1 MPRMEMRCGN
11 TKCER
16 CGKESVITI
25 WHKSYDANLCGDCY
39 KDADKNKKLFLTGV
53 EVAPVIHA
61 HWIEDCGDYKC
72 SHCSTEFWD
81 EMVFIVRTS
90 EHEFPNYCPVCGAKM
105 DGVE

>member
-61 HWIEDCGDYKC
+61 YWIEHPKYSIVCNCSNCGV
-72 SHCSTEFWD
+72 S
-81 EMVFIVRTS
+81 VRGTTG
-90 EHEFPNYCPVCGAKM
+90 ENYCFNCGAKM
-105 DGVE
+105 DEVVE